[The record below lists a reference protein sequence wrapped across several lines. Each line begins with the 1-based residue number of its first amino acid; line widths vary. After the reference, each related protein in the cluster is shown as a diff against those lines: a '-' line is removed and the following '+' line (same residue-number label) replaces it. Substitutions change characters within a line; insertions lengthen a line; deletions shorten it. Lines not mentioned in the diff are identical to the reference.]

1 MRNLL
6 KRIFS
11 PSSPAKDFAYRIEQF
26 PTSEAKERPETISAI
41 LQKNLDGFVIPDF
54 LNAAECQQLIQG
66 FRGLQEQQLV
76 RVDAGFTS
84 HPMAFAQMDQMI
96 RSEKITAQDYHT
108 SAAEFRQGFENQFGI
123 DVESRL
129 IQLLES
135 LGQGFKAGVPKDHAG
150 FGSFIPFTFRELL
163 PGKGTL
169 KAHCEHLFFQEFP
182 KFFER
187 FSHFTRNENQLSFF
201 IVLQKAGQ
209 GGALTLYD
217 LLWEDG
223 QRRPT
228 DFDIRLADG
237 TQVNVEDPKELP
249 QQHISP
255 EAGSLVVF
263 AGGKIWH
270 RVDMVEAAPSR
281 ITLGGFLSFSP
292 DYQHIYLWS

>member
-1 MRNLL
+1 MWDQL

-11 PSSPAKDFAYRIEQF
+11 PSKVVPEFSYRIDQF
-26 PTSEAKERPETISAI
+26 SVDEGDAHAEAIGSI
-41 LQKNLDGFVIPDF
+41 LKGELDGFVIPDF
-54 LNAAECQQLIQG
+54 LSGDECKQLIEG
-66 FRGLQEQQLV
+66 FRNLHEQNLV

-84 HPMAFAQMDQMI
+84 HPMAFAQMDQMV
-96 RSEKITAQDYHT
+96 RGGKISAEDYHRD
-108 SAAEFRQGFENQFGI
+108 AVAFRKGFQAQFGI
-123 DVESRL
+123 DVEGRL
-129 IQLLES
+129 IGMLDRIS
-135 LGQGFKAGVPKDHAG
+135 GGIPAGIPEDVEGH
-150 FGSFIPFTFRELL
+150 GSFIPFTFRELL

-187 FSHFTRNENQLSFF
+187 FSHFTKNENQLSFF

-217 LLWEDG
+217 LIWEDG

-228 DFDIRLADG
+228 DFDIRLPDG
-237 TQVNVEDPKELP
+237 TQINVDDPKELP
-249 QQHISP
+249 QQRISP
-255 EAGSLVVF
+255 EAGALVVF

-270 RVDMVEAAPSR
+270 RVDVVEAAPSR

-292 DYQHIYLWS
+292 DYQRIYLWS